1 MLAAAA
7 QTTSSSGTGSAF
19 SELWPWLV
27 ALVVLILIGGAVI
40 GIIRKWMRGSDDSE
54 QLGFSLGDLRTLHR
68 DGKLST
74 EELKQ
79 AEAKIISQVQSG
91 ISPET
96 RAELDR
102 IRPQKPPSQPTS
114 PENSDSDP
122 VD

>member
-7 QTTSSSGTGSAF
+7 QTNSSSGTGSAF

-27 ALVVLILIGGAVI
+27 ALVILILIGGAVI
-40 GIIRKWMRGSDDSE
+40 GIIRKWMRGADES
-54 QLGFSLGDLRTLHR
+54 QQMGFSLGDLRTLHR

-79 AEAKIISQVQSG
+79 AEAKIISRVQSG

-102 IRPQKPPSQPTS
+102 IRPQKQPSQPEP
-114 PENSDSDP
+114 PENTDLDHM
-122 VD
+122 D

>member
-27 ALVVLILIGGAVI
+27 ALVILILIGGAVI
-40 GIIRKWMRGSDDSE
+40 GIIRKWMRGSDDAE
-54 QLGFSLGDLRTLHR
+54 QIGFSLGDLRTLHR
-68 DGKLST
+68 EGKLSK

-79 AEAKIISQVQSG
+79 AEAKIISRVQSG

-102 IRPQKPPSQPTS
+102 IRPQKQPSQPTS

>member
-1 MLAAAA
+1 MLAVA
-7 QTTSSSGTGSAF
+7 QTSTSTGTGSAF

-27 ALVVLILIGGAVI
+27 ALVILILVGGAVI

-54 QLGFSLGDLRTLHR
+54 QIGFSLGDLRTLHR
-68 DGKLST
+68 EGKLSA

-79 AEAKIISQVQSG
+79 AESKIISRIQSG

-102 IRPQKPPSQPTS
+102 IRPQKQPSQPEP
-114 PENSDSDP
+114 PENTDLDHM
-122 VD
+122 D